1 MTSHNSQACA
11 TFDDFE
17 RLMLGKPYV
26 DRCCHIDAVDC
37 WGLVVLCYRMC
48 LGINVHHNDDY
59 DNGSQFATCFD
70 GEVVFW
76 QETDNPEQGDIVVAF
91 RGNVPAH
98 IALVWGRDKI
108 LHAREKTAVRFDRLR
123 TLDRLSTQIRFY
135 KYASDSHSEV
145 ARDT

>member
-1 MTSHNSQACA
+1 MTSHNSPACV

-17 RLMLGKPYV
+17 RLMLGKPYF
-26 DRCCHIDAVDC
+26 DRCCHFDAVDC
-37 WGLVVLCYRMC
+37 WGLVVLFYRMC
-48 LGINVHHNDDY
+48 RGINVHHNDDY

-76 QETDNPEQGDIVVAF
+76 QETENPEQGDIVVAF
-91 RGNVPAH
+91 RGNTPAH

-135 KYASDSHSEV
+135 KYASYSRSE
-145 ARDT
+145 AAGSP